1 MPKADSSFNMLIVAA
16 VAALGI
22 GYFVPQMLSQKP
34 VGATATATAAEAPKV
49 PKVVTEASKDDPTSK
64 PAATIRPVWA
74 ASAPGRIEPAGGEI
88 RMSGQVPGRVVDV
101 LVSVN
106 DKVSAGDLLVRLADE
121 DLLAK
126 LNAARAEVA
135 VRKRDRDNESV
146 SGAAKD
152 RRNAEDKLSD
162 TERQLALAREE
173 LDRVLRVKRSGGTA
187 DVDKAREA
195 VTRAADEVEDA
206 RGNLRKVLA
215 SNPPAP
221 TRLEAALAAAR
232 AELSLAEA
240 ALERT
245 RIRAPS
251 NGTVL
256 QLHVKVGET
265 VAPSPESPLV
275 VVGDISSLRV
285 RAELEERDIGKV
297 RVGQGAVVR
306 SDAFP
311 GKDFEGVVSSSAK
324 ALGPSKLGPRGP
336 RRPTDIDVLEVII
349 DLNGHPPLLPGM
361 RVDVFL
367 KADASAP
374 SASAVPGQLR
384 RT

>member
-1 MPKADSSFNMLIVAA
+1 MLIVAA

-34 VGATATATAAEAPKV
+34 VTATATAAEA
-49 PKVVTEASKDDPTSK
+49 SKAPIVLAEVSKTDPGSK
-64 PAATIRPVWA
+64 PAATVRPTWA

-88 RMSGQVPGRVVDV
+88 RMSGQLPGRIIDV

-106 DKVSAGDLLVRLADE
+106 DKVTAGDLLVRLAD
-121 DLLAK
+121 DDVLAK
-126 LNAARAEVA
+126 LNSARVEVA

-162 TERQLALAREE
+162 AERQLTFAREE
-173 LDRVLRVKRSGGTA
+173 LDRALKVKRSGGTA
-187 DVDKAREA
+187 DLGKAHDA
-195 VTRAADEVEDA
+195 VTKATDDVEDA

-215 SNPPAP
+215 GNPPAP

-240 ALERT
+240 ALERM

-256 QLHVKVGET
+256 QLYAKVGET
-265 VAPSPESPLV
+265 VVPSPESPLV
-275 VVGDISSLRV
+275 VVGDVSSLRV
-285 RAELEERDIGKV
+285 RAEFEERDIGKV
-297 RVGQGAVVR
+297 KVGQGAVVR

-324 ALGPSKLGPRGP
+324 ALGPSKLGQRGP

-349 DLNGHPPLLPGM
+349 DLNGQPPLLPGM

-374 SASAVPGQLR
+374 SASAASEKMR